1 MHGARAVAVLSA
13 IALLAG
19 GEALG
24 AQDPWFAKA
33 AANVLKVRPYADPSK
48 RFTIDYPAKD
58 WTPYPGGVQ
67 SLVTFYQKKGLAS
80 VVIERQTLP
89 SFAEQR
95 FVNDTFIGLRAEDV
109 RNADPQSSAIE
120 QRTITEGDFRIA
132 VLGDATGRR
141 RTRKP
146 AHLPHA
152 PGPASL
158 SHCLSR
164 RAGADARLRPGVR
177 PHGGVVCRADRDVGR
192 LSPEC
197 LSQQGET
204 DAPAD
209 AGVARAD
216 PGVADRGAGRGL
228 PRHPGPDRPARLR

>member
-13 IALLAG
+13 IALLGG

-33 AANVLKVRPYADPSK
+33 AANVLKIRPYADPSK

-67 SLVTFYQKKGLAS
+67 SLVAFYQKKGLAS

-132 VLGDATGRR
+132 VLVY
-141 RTRKP
+141 
-146 AHLPHA
+146 
-152 PGPASL
+152 S
-158 SHCLSR
+158 
-164 RAGADARLRPGVR
+164 RPGAAGPESLR
-177 PHGGVVCRADRDVGR
+177 IYHMLRGRHLYRIVCRAVQGQMPAFDVVFAHMAA
-192 LSPEC
+192 SFA
-197 LSQQGET
+197 
-204 DAPAD
+204 AP
-209 AGVARAD
+209 VAT
-216 PGVADRGAGRGL
+216 
-228 PRHPGPDRPARLR
+228 